1 MNWCILRMI
10 GLASLHCC
18 FIAFV
23 ILLHCIRNIASL
35 HCCFIALV
43 ILLCNASLVY
53 CHICFIALLHC
64 WSHPLLNNNVSQNTI
79 HFCSP
84 PIAALYICIL
94 FYYARHRTKIS
105 NNKKKGPSRKQA
117 CLWLSWDYIKI
128 ISTHKSSNMIV
139 NIPKY
144 ILIDWLIGLKMC
156 WWKKMT
162 NIRYGR

>member
-1 MNWCILRMI
+1 MITAALSLDAHPSELMHSQNDWSCFIALLLHCIRNIASLHCNI
-10 GLASLHCC
+10 ASLHCC

-117 CLWLSWDYIKI
+117 CLWLSWDYKKI
-128 ISTHKSSNMIV
+128 I
-139 NIPKY
+139 
-144 ILIDWLIGLKMC
+144 
-156 WWKKMT
+156 
-162 NIRYGR
+162 